1 MPLTKTQLIDK
12 TTAFAK
18 AYKIPLSSIVVSA
31 GGSMLMHGFK
41 ETTNDIDASV
51 EFMLFKETAAK
62 AGRET
67 EWLPGLGAT
76 QGCYICHFPEFDLDL
91 HSGRFMENAVT
102 DLVSVNGITV
112 LTINALLRQKQ
123 AMGRDKDKRDVE
135 VIRARLGV

>member
-1 MPLTKTQLIDK
+1 MPLTKQDLIDK

-51 EFMLFKETAAK
+51 EFKLFKETAAK

-67 EWLPGLGAT
+67 DWLPGLGAT

-91 HSGRFMENAVT
+91 TGMAYLKT

-123 AMGRDKDKRDVE
+123 AYGRDKDKRDVE

>member
-1 MPLTKTQLIDK
+1 MPLTKQDLIDK

-51 EFMLFKETAAK
+51 EFKLFKETAAK

-67 EWLPGLGAT
+67 DWLPGLGAT

-91 HSGRFMENAVT
+91 NGMAYLKT

>member
-1 MPLTKTQLIDK
+1 MPLTKQDLIDK

-31 GGSMLMHGFK
+31 GGSMLMHWFK

-51 EFMLFKETAAK
+51 EFKLFKETAAK

-67 EWLPGLGAT
+67 DWLPGLGAT

-91 HSGRFMENAVT
+91 HGMAYLKT

-123 AMGRDKDKRDVE
+123 AYGRDKDKRDVE